1 MGIINNLINSLKDN
15 FTMAEFNINGR
26 MTVKSL
32 RKQFKDAFG
41 ATLRVYKGA
50 KFAPEDATLASIRS
64 GEGAKGGDFACKGNL
79 QVGNFEAKMK
89 EMFGITVK
97 VANHDNTKLVSGNI
111 TIAAAGREAVATD
124 DWSNEQL
131 QCYFWDTLQDLLAA
145 KGYDIEKKDFSQDV
159 EDYYKS
165 TRYKRYGVTFNIYHT
180 KTEKDITFT
189 IYMLETCCYG
199 IRYSDDVVK
208 EKIKETK
215 SLVYPDYFS
224 LLRVNNTLLSL
235 IRSFKESGGKTA
247 LASTARRKNLRN
259 ILTYIAASDVF
270 DQILAGEDVAAGKPD
285 PEIYIKAMERFGVAA
300 GETLVFEDSEAGF
313 KAAGNA
319 GIPYIKINS
328 TWYNEH

>member
-15 FTMAEFNINGR
+15 FTMAEFSINGR

-64 GEGAKGGDFACKGNL
+64 GENVKGGELVCKGNL

-97 VANHDNTKLVSGNI
+97 VANPDNTKLASSNM

-159 EDYYKS
+159 ADYYKS
-165 TRYKRYGVTFNIYHT
+165 TRYKRYGVTFNIYRT
-180 KTEKDITFT
+180 KKKKDITFT
-189 IYMLETCCYG
+189 VYALEKCVYG
-199 IRYSDDVVK
+199 IKYSGDVAKDKILEEAIDGVSPLITLNENWAGFGGPSPRYELNFKKMDSEGIGKLKNPTSRDVFMSGLVN
-208 EKIKETK
+208 EIDTLIKK
-215 SLVYPDYFS
+215 LVE
-224 LLRVNNTLLSL
+224 
-235 IRSFKESGGKTA
+235 SFKKKE
-247 LASTARRKNLRN
+247 L
-259 ILTYIAASDVF
+259 
-270 DQILAGEDVAAGKPD
+270 
-285 PEIYIKAMERFGVAA
+285 
-300 GETLVFEDSEAGF
+300 
-313 KAAGNA
+313 
-319 GIPYIKINS
+319 
-328 TWYNEH
+328 

>member
-1 MGIINNLINSLKDN
+1 MSCIKLIVSDFDGTLVDTFRANLEAYRVAFNEFGYELTEQQYRKRFGLRFDAFMESMGI
-15 FTMAEFNINGR
+15 
-26 MTVKSL
+26 
-32 RKQFKDAFG
+32 
-41 ATLRVYKGA
+41 
-50 KFAPEDATLASIRS
+50 
-64 GEGAKGGDFACKGNL
+64 
-79 QVGNFEAKMK
+79 
-89 EMFGITVK
+89 
-97 VANHDNTKLVSGNI
+97 
-111 TIAAAGREAVATD
+111 
-124 DWSNEQL
+124 
-131 QCYFWDTLQDLLAA
+131 
-145 KGYDIEKKDFSQDV
+145 
-159 EDYYKS
+159 
-165 TRYKRYGVTFNIYHT
+165 
-180 KTEKDITFT
+180 
-189 IYMLETCCYG
+189 
-199 IRYSDDVVK
+199 SDEVVK

-235 IRSFKESGGKTA
+235 IRSFKDSGGKTA

>member
-1 MGIINNLINSLKDN
+1 MSCIKLIVSDFDGTLVDTFRANLEAYRVAFNEFGYELTERQYRKRFGLRFDAFMESMGI
-15 FTMAEFNINGR
+15 
-26 MTVKSL
+26 
-32 RKQFKDAFG
+32 
-41 ATLRVYKGA
+41 
-50 KFAPEDATLASIRS
+50 
-64 GEGAKGGDFACKGNL
+64 
-79 QVGNFEAKMK
+79 
-89 EMFGITVK
+89 
-97 VANHDNTKLVSGNI
+97 
-111 TIAAAGREAVATD
+111 
-124 DWSNEQL
+124 
-131 QCYFWDTLQDLLAA
+131 
-145 KGYDIEKKDFSQDV
+145 
-159 EDYYKS
+159 
-165 TRYKRYGVTFNIYHT
+165 
-180 KTEKDITFT
+180 
-189 IYMLETCCYG
+189 
-199 IRYSDDVVK
+199 SDDVVK

-328 TWYNEH
+328 TLYNEH

>member
-1 MGIINNLINSLKDN
+1 MSCIKLIVSDFDGTLVDTFRANLEAYRVAFNEFGYELTEQQYRKRFGLRFDAFMESMGI
-15 FTMAEFNINGR
+15 
-26 MTVKSL
+26 
-32 RKQFKDAFG
+32 
-41 ATLRVYKGA
+41 
-50 KFAPEDATLASIRS
+50 
-64 GEGAKGGDFACKGNL
+64 
-79 QVGNFEAKMK
+79 
-89 EMFGITVK
+89 
-97 VANHDNTKLVSGNI
+97 
-111 TIAAAGREAVATD
+111 
-124 DWSNEQL
+124 
-131 QCYFWDTLQDLLAA
+131 
-145 KGYDIEKKDFSQDV
+145 
-159 EDYYKS
+159 
-165 TRYKRYGVTFNIYHT
+165 
-180 KTEKDITFT
+180 
-189 IYMLETCCYG
+189 
-199 IRYSDDVVK
+199 SDDVVK

-235 IRSFKESGGKTA
+235 IRSFKDSGGKTA

-313 KAAGNA
+313 KAAGND